1 MNCLNSSRIVSMHS
15 WRACISSSAWRI
27 AKNMVFTLRVCGV
40 VFSSVYP
47 CDISE
52 TAMKLAVDWRCE

>member
-1 MNCLNSSRIVSMHS
+1 MNCRNSSRMVSMHS

-27 AKNMVFTLRVCGV
+27 AKNTVLTLRVCGV

-52 TAMKLAVDWRCE
+52 TAMKLAVDWRC